1 MDTLLQ
7 DIRYALRMLAKKPGF
22 TIAAV
27 LAVAI
32 GIGANTAIFSVVN
45 AVLLRSLPFKDP
57 DKLTVVLSHKRDSL
71 RGSGSAAFLD
81 VVNWEK
87 QSQTFEEMAVFR
99 STGYTLTGVGEPERI
114 TGGRVS
120 ADFFPLLGV
129 EAIEGRTFRP
139 EEDQRGAERVV
150 VLGHG
155 LWQRRFGGD
164 SSIIGQSLT
173 LNGEPFNVIGV
184 LPPNFKFPLDVADAE
199 MWSASAHD
207 GELLDERGAHYLKVI
222 GRLKPGVSVN
232 EAQLEMNE
240 IASRLEQQYPTENT
254 GRIVNLS
261 PMYEHLVGDIRR
273 SLYVL
278 FGAVGLVLLIA
289 CSNVA
294 NLMLAR
300 AAARTKEIAI
310 RTALG
315 ASRRRVVRQ
324 LLTESLMLAIMGGG
338 AGLLLAL
345 WGIELL
351 INLGP
356 RDIPRLNDI
365 AIDGTVLWFT
375 IAASIITGIIFGLAP
390 ALKASKPDLNES
402 LKEGG
407 RGTSESF
414 NRHSLRNLLVVAQ
427 MAFTLVLLVGAGLLV
442 KSFLRLQ
449 QVKPGFV
456 PDNALTMRIS
466 LPDRYD
472 QDDKAARFFKEL
484 TERIGNLPEV
494 ESVGAISVLPLIGTN
509 NRTSFNI
516 KSRPYPE
523 TQEPLAEFRAVT
535 PNYFRAMGIP
545 ILKGNAFTERDVKG
559 KTGAIIINDTMARH
573 YWPDEDPLGQVIV
586 VGAAVSENEPEEWQ
600 IVGVVG
606 DLKHFSL
613 DSEAVPEMYLPH
625 AQQPWTGMTVV
636 ARSSMDPL
644 QLTAAMRSQ
653 VLSLDRD
660 QPISDVR
667 TMNEVVARSIAQQR
681 FYMLLLALF
690 AVMALV
696 LAAVGIFG
704 VMSYSVSERTRE
716 IGIRMALGAQTR
728 DVLRYVVGQGMML
741 TLAGVVIGLVG
752 SFLLTRFMTRM
763 LYEVD
768 AFDPVTFAV
777 ISLLL
782 SLVALLACYVPARR
796 ATKVDPMVALRY
808 E

>member
-7 DIRYALRMLAKKPGF
+7 DVRYAFRMLAKKPGF

-27 LAVAI
+27 LAVAL

-45 AVLLRSLPFKDP
+45 TVLLRSLPYKDP
-57 DKLTVVLSHKRDSL
+57 DKLTMVLSHKRDSL

-81 VVNWEK
+81 VVDWEK
-87 QSQTFEEMAVFR
+87 QSQTFEDMAVFR
-99 STGYTLTGVGEPERI
+99 QMGYTLTGVGEPERI
-114 TGGRVS
+114 TGARVS

-139 EEDQRGAERVV
+139 EEDQRGSERVV

-164 SSIIGQSLT
+164 PSIIGQSLS
-173 LNGEPFNVIGV
+173 LNAEGHTVIGV
-184 LPPNFKFPLDVADAE
+184 LPPDFKFPLDVSDAE
-199 MWSASAHD
+199 MWTAVAHD
-207 GELLDERGAHYLKVI
+207 GDLLEERGAHYLKVV
-222 GRLKPGVSVN
+222 GRLKPGVSIN

-240 IASRLEQQYPTENT
+240 IASRLEQQYPAENT
-254 GRIVNLS
+254 GRIVNLN
-261 PMYEHLVGDIRR
+261 PMFEHLVSGIRR
-273 SLYVL
+273 TLVIL
-278 FGAVGLVLLIA
+278 LGIVGLVLLIA
-289 CSNVA
+289 CANVA

-324 LLTESLMLAIMGGG
+324 LLTESLILALLGGG

-351 INLGP
+351 IKLGP
-356 RDIPRLNDI
+356 RDIPRLDDI
-365 AIDGTVLWFT
+365 SIDGTVLWFT
-375 IAASIITGIIFGLAP
+375 AAASILTGIIFGLVP

-402 LKEGG
+402 LKEGS
-407 RGTSESF
+407 RGTSEGF
-414 NRHSLRNLLVVAQ
+414 NRYSLRNLLVVVQ
-427 MAFTLVLLVGAGLLV
+427 MALTLIPLVSAGLLV

-449 QVKPGFV
+449 QVNPGFAPENV
-456 PDNALTMRIS
+456 LTMRVS
-466 LPDRYD
+466 LPALFDEG
-472 QDDKAARFFKEL
+472 DKAVLFFKQA
-484 TERIGNLPEV
+484 TERIESIPGV
-494 ESVGAISVLPLIGTN
+494 ESVGAVTLLPLVGSN
-509 NRTSFNI
+509 NRASFNI

-523 TQEPLAEFRAVT
+523 NEEPVAEFRAVT

-545 ILKGNAFTERDVKG
+545 VIRGRTFTEHDVKG
-559 KTGAIIINDTMARH
+559 KTGAIIINETMARR
-573 YWPDEDPLGQVIV
+573 YWPGEDPLGQVMSF
-586 VGAAVSENEPEEWQ
+586 GVSVSDNEPDEWE
-600 IVGVVG
+600 IVAIVG

-613 DSEAVPEMYLPH
+613 DSEAVPEMYIPH
-625 AQQPWTGMTVV
+625 AQQPWTGMTMV
-636 ARSSMDPL
+636 ARSSMDPT
-644 QLTAAMRSQ
+644 QLATLMRGQ
-653 VLSLDRD
+653 VLSLDRN
-660 QPISDVR
+660 QPVSDVR
-667 TMNEVVARSIAQQR
+667 TMSEVVGRSIAQQR
-681 FYMLLLALF
+681 FYLLLFALF

-704 VMSYSVSERTRE
+704 VMSYSVTERTRE

-728 DVLRYVVGQGMML
+728 DVLRHVVGQGMLL

-752 SFLLTRFMTRM
+752 SFLLTRFMANM

-768 AFDPVTFAV
+768 AFDPVTFAA

-782 SLVALLACYVPARR
+782 ALVALIACYIPARR
-796 ATKVDPMVALRY
+796 ATRVDPMVALRY

>member
-7 DIRYALRMLAKKPGF
+7 DIRYAFRMLAKKPGF

-45 AVLLRSLPFKDP
+45 AVLLRSLPYKDP
-57 DKLTVVLSHKRDSL
+57 DRLTIVLSHKRDSL

-81 VVNWEK
+81 VVDWEK
-87 QSQTFEEMAVFR
+87 QNQSFEEMAVFR
-99 STGYTLTGVGEPERI
+99 SMGYTLTGVGEPERI

-120 ADFFPLLGV
+120 ADFFPLLGA

-164 SSIIGQSLT
+164 PSIIGQSLT
-173 LNGEPFNVIGV
+173 LNAEGHTVIGV
-184 LPPNFKFPLDVADAE
+184 LPPDFKFPLDVSDAE
-199 MWSASAHD
+199 MWTAIAHD
-207 GELLDERGAHYLKVI
+207 GDLLEERGAHYLKVI
-222 GRLKPGVSVN
+222 GRLKPGVSIN

-240 IASRLEQQYPTENT
+240 IAARLEQQYPAENT
-254 GRIVNLS
+254 GRIVNLN
-261 PMYEHLVGDIRR
+261 PMYEHLVSGIRR
-273 SLYVL
+273 SLIIL
-278 FGAVGLVLLIA
+278 LGAVALVLLIA

-324 LLTESLMLAIMGGG
+324 LLTESLVLALLGGG

-351 INLGP
+351 IKMGP
-356 RDIPRLNDI
+356 RDIPRLDDI
-365 AIDGTVLWFT
+365 SIDGTVLWFT
-375 IAASIITGIIFGLAP
+375 AAASILTGIIFGLVP
-390 ALKASKPDLNES
+390 ALKASKPDLNQS
-402 LKEGG
+402 LKEGS
-407 RGTSESF
+407 RGTSESS
-414 NRHSLRNLLVVAQ
+414 NRYSLRNLLVVVQ
-427 MAFTLVLLVGAGLLV
+427 MALTLVPLVGAGLLV

-449 QVKPGFV
+449 QVNPGFV
-456 PDNALTMRIS
+456 SENVLTMKVS
-466 LPDRYD
+466 LPAMFDEG
-472 QDDKAARFFKEL
+472 DKAALFFKQA
-484 TERIGNLPEV
+484 TERIEGFPGV
-494 ESVGAISVLPLIGTN
+494 ESVGAVTVLPLIGTN

-523 TQEPLAEFRAVT
+523 NQEPVAEFRAIT
-535 PNYFRAMGIP
+535 PNYFRAMGIQV
-545 ILKGNAFTERDVKG
+545 IRGRTFTEHDVKG
-559 KTGAIIINDTMARH
+559 KPGVIIINETMARRF
-573 YWPDEDPLGQVIV
+573 WPDEDPLGQIMSIGVS
-586 VGAAVSENEPEEWQ
+586 VSENEPTEWE
-600 IVGVVG
+600 IVAIVG

-613 DSEAVPEMYLPH
+613 DSEAVPEMYIPH
-625 AQQPWTGMTVV
+625 TQQPWTAMTLV
-636 ARSSMDPL
+636 ARSSMDPA
-644 QLTAAMRSQ
+644 QLAAAMRGQ
-653 VLSLDRD
+653 VLALDRN
-660 QPISDVR
+660 QPVSDLR
-667 TMNEVVARSIAQQR
+667 TMNEIVRRSIAQQR

-696 LAAVGIFG
+696 LAAVGVFG
-704 VMSYSVSERTRE
+704 VMSYSVTERTRE

-728 DVLRYVVGQGMML
+728 DVLRYVVGQGMVF

-752 SFLLTRFMTRM
+752 SFLLTRFMTNM

-768 AFDPVTFAV
+768 AFDPVTFAA

-782 SLVALLACYVPARR
+782 ALVALLACYIPARR

>member
-1 MDTLLQ
+1 
-7 DIRYALRMLAKKPGF
+7 
-22 TIAAV
+22 
-27 LAVAI
+27 
-32 GIGANTAIFSVVN
+32 
-45 AVLLRSLPFKDP
+45 VLLRSLPYKDP
-57 DKLTVVLSHKRDSL
+57 DRLTIVLSHKRDSL

-81 VVNWEK
+81 VVDWEK
-87 QSQTFEEMAVFR
+87 QNQSFEEMAVFR
-99 STGYTLTGVGEPERI
+99 SMGYTLTGVGEPERI

-120 ADFFPLLGV
+120 ADFFPLLGA

-164 SSIIGQSLT
+164 PSIIGQSLT
-173 LNGEPFNVIGV
+173 LNAEGHTVIGV
-184 LPPNFKFPLDVADAE
+184 LPPDFKFPLDVSDAE
-199 MWSASAHD
+199 MWTAIAHD
-207 GELLDERGAHYLKVI
+207 GDLLEERGAHYLKVI
-222 GRLKPGVSVN
+222 GRLKPGVSIN

-240 IASRLEQQYPTENT
+240 IAARLEQQYPAENT
-254 GRIVNLS
+254 GRIVNLN
-261 PMYEHLVGDIRR
+261 PMYEHLVSGIRR
-273 SLYVL
+273 SLIIL
-278 FGAVGLVLLIA
+278 LGAVALVLLIA

-324 LLTESLMLAIMGGG
+324 LLTESLVLALLGGG

-351 INLGP
+351 IKMGP
-356 RDIPRLNDI
+356 RDIPRLDDI
-365 AIDGTVLWFT
+365 SIDGTVLWFT
-375 IAASIITGIIFGLAP
+375 AAASILTGIIFGLVP

-402 LKEGG
+402 LKEGS
-407 RGTSESF
+407 RGTSERF
-414 NRHSLRNLLVVAQ
+414 NRYSLRNLLVVVQ
-427 MAFTLVLLVGAGLLV
+427 MALTLVPLVGAGLLV

-449 QVKPGFV
+449 QVNPGFV
-456 PDNALTMRIS
+456 SENVLTMKVS
-466 LPDRYD
+466 LPAMFDEG
-472 QDDKAARFFKEL
+472 DKAALFFKQA
-484 TERIGNLPEV
+484 TERIESIPGV
-494 ESVGAISVLPLIGTN
+494 ESVGAVTVLPLIGTN

-523 TQEPLAEFRAVT
+523 NQEPVAEFRAIT
-535 PNYFRAMGIP
+535 PNYFRAMGIQV
-545 ILKGNAFTERDVKG
+545 IRGRTFTEHDVKG
-559 KTGAIIINDTMARH
+559 KPGVIIINETMARRF
-573 YWPDEDPLGQVIV
+573 WPDEDPLGQIMSIGVS
-586 VGAAVSENEPEEWQ
+586 VSENEPTEWE
-600 IVGVVG
+600 IVAIVG

-613 DSEAVPEMYLPH
+613 DSEAVPEMYIPH
-625 AQQPWTGMTVV
+625 TQQPWTAMTLV
-636 ARSSMDPL
+636 ARSSMDPA
-644 QLTAAMRSQ
+644 QLAAAMRGQ
-653 VLSLDRD
+653 VLALDRN
-660 QPISDVR
+660 QPVSDLR
-667 TMNEVVARSIAQQR
+667 TMNEIVRRSIAQQR

-696 LAAVGIFG
+696 LAAVGVFG
-704 VMSYSVSERTRE
+704 VMSYSVTERTRE

-728 DVLRYVVGQGMML
+728 DVLRYVVGQGMVF

-752 SFLLTRFMTRM
+752 SFLLTRFMTNM

-768 AFDPVTFAV
+768 AFDPVTFAA

-782 SLVALLACYVPARR
+782 ALVALLACYIPARR

>member
-7 DIRYALRMLAKKPGF
+7 DIRYAFRMLAKKPGF

-45 AVLLRSLPFKDP
+45 AVLLRSLPYKDP
-57 DKLTVVLSHKRDSL
+57 DRLTIVQSHKRDSL

-81 VVNWEK
+81 VVDWEK
-87 QSQTFEEMAVFR
+87 QSQSFEQMAVFR
-99 STGYTLTGVGEPERI
+99 SMGYTLTGGGEPERI

-139 EEDQRGAERVV
+139 EEDQRGAERVI

-164 SSIIGQSLT
+164 LSIIGQSLT
-173 LNGEPFNVIGV
+173 LNAEGHTVIGV
-184 LPPNFKFPLDVADAE
+184 LPPDFKFPIDVADAE
-199 MWSASAHD
+199 LWTAVAHD
-207 GELLDERGAHYLKVI
+207 GEILEERGGHYLKVI
-222 GRLKPGVSVN
+222 GRLKPGVSIN

-240 IASRLEQQYPTENT
+240 IASRLEQQYPDENT
-254 GRIVNLS
+254 GRIVNLN

-300 AAARTKEIAI
+300 AATRAKEIAI

-315 ASRRRVVRQ
+315 ASRRRIVRQ
-324 LLTESLMLAIMGGG
+324 LLTESLILAIIGGG

-351 INLGP
+351 IKLGP

-375 IAASIITGIIFGLAP
+375 AAASIITGIIFGLAP
-390 ALKASKPDLNES
+390 ALKSSKPDLNES

-414 NRHSLRNLLVVAQ
+414 NRHRLRNLLVVAQ

-449 QVKPGFV
+449 QVNPGFAPANV
-456 PDNALTMRIS
+456 LTMRVS
-466 LPDRYD
+466 LPAMFDEG
-472 QDDKAARFFKEL
+472 DKAALFFKQA
-484 TERIGNLPEV
+484 TEQMESLPGV
-494 ESVGAISVLPLIGTN
+494 ESVGAVTVLPLIGTN
-509 NRTSFNI
+509 SRTSFNI

-523 TQEPLAEFRAVT
+523 NQEPVAEFRAIT
-535 PNYFRAMGIP
+535 PNYFRTMGIP
-545 ILKGNAFTERDVKG
+545 ILKGRAFTERDVKG
-559 KTGAIIINDTMARH
+559 KPGAIIINDIMARSF
-573 YWPDEDPLGQVIV
+573 WPGEDPLGQILSI
-586 VGAAVSENEPEEWQ
+586 GVSVSDNEPTEWE
-600 IVGVVG
+600 IVAVVG
-606 DLKHFSL
+606 DMKHFSL
-613 DSEAVPEMYLPH
+613 DSEAVPEMYVPH
-625 AQQPWTGMTVV
+625 AQQPWTSMTLM
-636 ARSSMDPL
+636 ARSSSDPT
-644 QLTAAMRSQ
+644 QLAAAMRSQ
-653 VLSLDRD
+653 VLSLDRN
-660 QPISDVR
+660 QPVSDVR
-667 TMNEVVARSIAQQR
+667 TMNEVIARSIAQQR
-681 FYMLLLALF
+681 FYMLLLTLF

-704 VMSYSVSERTRE
+704 VMSYSVTERTRE

-728 DVLRYVVGQGMML
+728 DVLKYVVGQGMML
-741 TLAGVVIGLVG
+741 TLAGVAIGLVG
-752 SFLLTRFMTRM
+752 SFLLTRFMTNM

-768 AFDPVTFAV
+768 AFDPVTFAA

-782 SLVALLACYVPARR
+782 ALVALLACYIPARR

>member
-1 MDTLLQ
+1 MDALLQ
-7 DIRYALRMLAKKPGF
+7 DIRYAFRMLAKKPGF

-27 LAVAI
+27 LAVAL

-45 AVLLRSLPFKDP
+45 AVLLRSLPYKDP
-57 DKLTVVLSHKRDSL
+57 DRLTMVLSHKRDSL
-71 RGSGSAAFLD
+71 RGSGSAAYLD
-81 VVNWEK
+81 VVDWEK
-87 QSQTFEEMAVFR
+87 QSQTFEQMAVFR
-99 STGYTLTGVGEPERI
+99 SMGYTLTGAGEPERI
-114 TGGRVS
+114 TGARVS
-120 ADFFPLLGV
+120 ADFFPMLGV
-129 EAIEGRTFRP
+129 ETTEGRTFRP

-164 SSIIGQSLT
+164 PSIIGQSLT
-173 LNGEPFNVIGV
+173 LNAEGHTVIGV
-184 LPPNFKFPLDVADAE
+184 LPPDFKFPLDVSDAE
-199 MWSASAHD
+199 MWTAIAHD
-207 GELLDERGAHYLKVI
+207 GDLLEERGAHYLKVI
-222 GRLKPGVSVN
+222 GRLKPGVSIS

-254 GRIVNLS
+254 GRVVNLN
-261 PMYEHLVGDIRR
+261 PMYEHLVSGIRR
-273 SLYVL
+273 SLVIL
-278 FGAVGLVLLIA
+278 LGAVGLVLLIA

-315 ASRRRVVRQ
+315 ASRQRVVRQ
-324 LLTESLMLAIMGGG
+324 LLTESLILALLGGG

-351 INLGP
+351 VKLGP

-365 AIDGTVLWFT
+365 SIDGTVLWFT
-375 IAASIITGIIFGLAP
+375 AAASILTGIIFGLAP
-390 ALKASKPDLNES
+390 ALKASKPDLNHS
-402 LKEGG
+402 LKEGS

-414 NRHSLRNLLVVAQ
+414 NRYSLRNLLVVAQ
-427 MAFTLVLLVGAGLLV
+427 MALTLVPLVGAGLLV

-449 QVKPGFV
+449 QVNPGFV
-456 PDNALTMRIS
+456 SENVLTMRVS
-466 LPDRYD
+466 LPALFDEG
-472 QDDKAARFFKEL
+472 DKAVLFFKQA
-484 TERIGNLPEV
+484 TERIESIPGV
-494 ESVGAISVLPLIGTN
+494 ESVGAVTLLPLIGSN
-509 NRTSFNI
+509 NRASFNI

-523 TQEPLAEFRAVT
+523 DQEPVAEFRAIT
-535 PNYFRAMGIP
+535 PDYFRAMGIP
-545 ILKGNAFTERDVKG
+545 VIRGRAFTEHDVKG
-559 KTGAIIINDTMARH
+559 KTGAIIINETMARR
-573 YWPDEDPLGQVIV
+573 YWPGEDPLGKVMSLGV
-586 VGAAVSENEPEEWQ
+586 SVSENEPAEWE
-600 IVGVVG
+600 IVAIVG

-613 DSEAVPEMYLPH
+613 DSEAVPEMYIPH
-625 AQQPWTGMTVV
+625 AQQPWTGMTLV
-636 ARSSMDPL
+636 ARSSIDPA
-644 QLTAAMRSQ
+644 QLSAAMRGHI
-653 VLSLDRD
+653 LALDRN
-660 QPISDVR
+660 QPVSEVR
-667 TMNEVVARSIAQQR
+667 TMSEVVARSIAQQR

-704 VMSYSVSERTRE
+704 VMSYSVTERTRE

-741 TLAGVVIGLVG
+741 TLAGVAIGLVG
-752 SFLLTRFMTRM
+752 SFLLTRLMTNM

-768 AFDPVTFAV
+768 AFDPATFAA

-782 SLVALLACYVPARR
+782 ALVAFVACYIPARR

>member
-7 DIRYALRMLAKKPGF
+7 DIRYAFRMLAKKPGF

-45 AVLLRSLPFKDP
+45 AVLLRSLPYKDP
-57 DKLTVVLSHKRDSL
+57 DRLTIVLSHKRDSL

-81 VVNWEK
+81 VVDWEK
-87 QSQTFEEMAVFR
+87 QNQSFEQMAVFR
-99 STGYTLTGVGEPERI
+99 SMGYTLTGGGEPERI

-164 SSIIGQSLT
+164 PSIIGQSLT
-173 LNGEPFNVIGV
+173 LNAEGHTVIGV
-184 LPPNFKFPLDVADAE
+184 LPPDFKFPLDVADAE
-199 MWSASAHD
+199 MWTAVAHD
-207 GELLDERGAHYLKVI
+207 GDLLEERGAHYMKVI
-222 GRLKPGVSVN
+222 GRLKPGVSIN

-240 IASRLEQQYPTENT
+240 IASRLEQQYPAENT
-254 GRIVNLS
+254 GRIVNLN

-300 AAARTKEIAI
+300 AATRAKEIAI

-324 LLTESLMLAIMGGG
+324 LLTESLILAIIGGG

-351 INLGP
+351 IKLGP

-375 IAASIITGIIFGLAP
+375 AAASIITGIIFGLAP
-390 ALKASKPDLNES
+390 ALKSSKPDLNES

-449 QVKPGFV
+449 QVNPGFAPENV
-456 PDNALTMRIS
+456 LTMRVS
-466 LPDRYD
+466 LPALFDEG
-472 QDDKAARFFKEL
+472 DKAALFFKQA
-484 TERIGNLPEV
+484 TERMESLPGV
-494 ESVGAISVLPLIGTN
+494 ESVGAVTVLPLIGTN

-523 TQEPLAEFRAVT
+523 NQEPLAEFRAVT

-545 ILKGNAFTERDVKG
+545 FLKGRPFTEHDVKG
-559 KTGAIIINDTMARH
+559 KPGAIIINDTMARSF
-573 YWPDEDPLGQVIV
+573 WPDEDPLGQIMSI
-586 VGAAVSENEPEEWQ
+586 GVSVSDNEPTEWE
-600 IVGVVG
+600 IVAIVG

-625 AQQPWTGMTVV
+625 AQQPWTSMTLV
-636 ARSSMDPL
+636 ARSSSDPT
-644 QLTAAMRSQ
+644 QLCGGDARPGSVAGPQPAGFRRANYERSGRKINRATEVLHAAAHVVCRDGPGACGRRH
-653 VLSLDRD
+653 LWRDELFGHGAHARDRHSHGAGRAD
-660 QPISDVR
+660 ARRVEVR
-667 TMNEVVARSIAQQR
+667 RGPGNVAHACGSGDRA
-681 FYMLLLALF
+681 
-690 AVMALV
+690 
-696 LAAVGIFG
+696 G
-704 VMSYSVSERTRE
+704 
-716 IGIRMALGAQTR
+716 
-728 DVLRYVVGQGMML
+728 
-741 TLAGVVIGLVG
+741 GVV
-752 SFLLTRFMTRM
+752 
-763 LYEVD
+763 
-768 AFDPVTFAV
+768 FADS
-777 ISLLL
+777 IYDEH
-782 SLVALLACYVPARR
+782 AL
-796 ATKVDPMVALRY
+796 
-808 E
+808 

>member
-7 DIRYALRMLAKKPGF
+7 DIRYAFRMLAKKPGF

-45 AVLLRSLPFKDP
+45 AVLLRSLPYKDP
-57 DKLTVVLSHKRDSL
+57 DRLTIVLSHKRDSL

-81 VVNWEK
+81 VVDWEK
-87 QSQTFEEMAVFR
+87 QNQSFEEMAVFR
-99 STGYTLTGVGEPERI
+99 SMGYTLTGVGEPERI

-164 SSIIGQSLT
+164 LSIIGQSLT
-173 LNGEPFNVIGV
+173 LNAEGHTVIGV
-184 LPPNFKFPLDVADAE
+184 LPPDFKFPLDVSDAE
-199 MWSASAHD
+199 MWTAVAHD
-207 GELLDERGAHYLKVI
+207 GDLLEERGAHYLKVI
-222 GRLKPGVSVN
+222 GRLKPGVSIN

-240 IASRLEQQYPTENT
+240 IASRLEQQYPAENT
-254 GRIVNLS
+254 GRIVNLN
-261 PMYEHLVGDIRR
+261 PMYEHLVSGIRR
-273 SLYVL
+273 SLIIL
-278 FGAVGLVLLIA
+278 LGAVALVLLIA

-324 LLTESLMLAIMGGG
+324 LLTESLVLALLGGG

-351 INLGP
+351 IKMGP
-356 RDIPRLNDI
+356 RDIPRLDDI
-365 AIDGTVLWFT
+365 SIDGTVLWFT
-375 IAASIITGIIFGLAP
+375 AAASILTGIIFGLVP
-390 ALKASKPDLNES
+390 ALKASKPDLNRS
-402 LKEGG
+402 LKEGS

-414 NRHSLRNLLVVAQ
+414 NRYSLRNLLVVVQ
-427 MAFTLVLLVGAGLLV
+427 MALTLVPLVGAGLLV

-449 QVKPGFV
+449 QVNPGFV
-456 PDNALTMRIS
+456 SENVLTMKVS
-466 LPDRYD
+466 LPAMFDEG
-472 QDDKAARFFKEL
+472 DKAALFFKQA
-484 TERIGNLPEV
+484 TERMESIPGV
-494 ESVGAISVLPLIGTN
+494 ESVGAVTVLPLIGTN

-523 TQEPLAEFRAVT
+523 NQEPLAEFRAIT
-535 PNYFRAMGIP
+535 PNYFRAMGIEV
-545 ILKGNAFTERDVKG
+545 IRGRTFTEHDVKG
-559 KTGAIIINDTMARH
+559 KPGVIIINETMARRF
-573 YWPDEDPLGQVIV
+573 WPDEDPLGQIMSIGVS
-586 VGAAVSENEPEEWQ
+586 VSENEPTEWE
-600 IVGVVG
+600 IVAIAG

-613 DSEAVPEMYLPH
+613 DSEAVPEMYIPH
-625 AQQPWTGMTVV
+625 TQQPWTSMTLV
-636 ARSSMDPL
+636 ARSSMDPA
-644 QLTAAMRSQ
+644 QLAAAMRGQ
-653 VLSLDRD
+653 VLSVDRN
-660 QPISDVR
+660 QPVSDLR
-667 TMNEVVARSIAQQR
+667 TMNEIVRRSIAQQR

-696 LAAVGIFG
+696 LAAVGVFG
-704 VMSYSVSERTRE
+704 VMSYSVTERTRE

-728 DVLRYVVGQGMML
+728 DVLRYVVGQGMVF

-752 SFLLTRFMTRM
+752 SFLLTRFMTNM

-768 AFDPVTFAV
+768 AFDPVTFAS

-782 SLVALLACYVPARR
+782 ALVALLACYIPARR

>member
-7 DIRYALRMLAKKPGF
+7 DIRYAFRMLAKKPGF

-45 AVLLRSLPFKDP
+45 AVLLRSLPYKDP
-57 DKLTVVLSHKRDSL
+57 DRLTIVLSHKRDSL

-81 VVNWEK
+81 VVDWEK
-87 QSQTFEEMAVFR
+87 QNQSFEEMAVFR
-99 STGYTLTGVGEPERI
+99 SMGYTLTGVGEPERI

-120 ADFFPLLGV
+120 ADFFPLLGA

-164 SSIIGQSLT
+164 PSIIGQSLT
-173 LNGEPFNVIGV
+173 LNAEGHTVIGV
-184 LPPNFKFPLDVADAE
+184 LPPDFKFPLDVSDAE
-199 MWSASAHD
+199 MWTAIAHD
-207 GELLDERGAHYLKVI
+207 GDLLEERGAHYLKVI
-222 GRLKPGVSVN
+222 GRLKPGVSIN

-240 IASRLEQQYPTENT
+240 IAARLEQQYPAENT
-254 GRIVNLS
+254 GRIVNLN
-261 PMYEHLVGDIRR
+261 PMYEHLVSGIRR
-273 SLYVL
+273 SLIIL
-278 FGAVGLVLLIA
+278 LGAVALVLLIA

-324 LLTESLMLAIMGGG
+324 LLTESLVLALLGGG

-351 INLGP
+351 IKMGP
-356 RDIPRLNDI
+356 RDIPRLDDI
-365 AIDGTVLWFT
+365 SIDGTVLWFT
-375 IAASIITGIIFGLAP
+375 AAASILTGIIFGLVP
-390 ALKASKPDLNES
+390 ALKASKPDLNQS
-402 LKEGG
+402 LKEGS
-407 RGTSESF
+407 RGTSESS
-414 NRHSLRNLLVVAQ
+414 NRYSLRNLLVVVQ
-427 MAFTLVLLVGAGLLV
+427 MALTLVPLVGAGLLV

-449 QVKPGFV
+449 QVNPGFV
-456 PDNALTMRIS
+456 SENVLTMKVS
-466 LPDRYD
+466 LPAMLDEG
-472 QDDKAARFFKEL
+472 DKAALFFKQA
-484 TERIGNLPEV
+484 TERIEGFPGV
-494 ESVGAISVLPLIGTN
+494 ESVGAVTVLPLIGTN

-523 TQEPLAEFRAVT
+523 NQEPVAEFRAIT
-535 PNYFRAMGIP
+535 PNYFRAMGIQV
-545 ILKGNAFTERDVKG
+545 IRGRTFTEHDVKG
-559 KTGAIIINDTMARH
+559 KPGVIIINETMARRF
-573 YWPDEDPLGQVIV
+573 WPDEDPLGQIMSIGVS
-586 VGAAVSENEPEEWQ
+586 VSENEPTEWE
-600 IVGVVG
+600 IVAIVG

-613 DSEAVPEMYLPH
+613 DSEAVPEMYIPH
-625 AQQPWTGMTVV
+625 TQQPWTSMTLV
-636 ARSSMDPL
+636 ARSSMDPA
-644 QLTAAMRSQ
+644 QLAAAMRGQ
-653 VLSLDRD
+653 VLALDRN
-660 QPISDVR
+660 QPVSDLR
-667 TMNEVVARSIAQQR
+667 TMNEIVRRSIAQQR

-696 LAAVGIFG
+696 LAAVGVFG
-704 VMSYSVSERTRE
+704 VMSYSVTERTRE

-728 DVLRYVVGQGMML
+728 DVLRYVVGQGMVF

-752 SFLLTRFMTRM
+752 SFLLTRFMTNM

-768 AFDPVTFAV
+768 AFDPVTFAA

-782 SLVALLACYVPARR
+782 ALVALLACYIPARR